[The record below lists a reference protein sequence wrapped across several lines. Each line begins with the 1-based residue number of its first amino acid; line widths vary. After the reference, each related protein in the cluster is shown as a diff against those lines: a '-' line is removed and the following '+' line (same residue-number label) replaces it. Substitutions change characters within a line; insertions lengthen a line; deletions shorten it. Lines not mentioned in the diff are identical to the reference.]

1 MTFSPLTTALVSAA
15 VAAEENT
22 PDPDQVTPG
31 VVGFIATFFVAGV
44 TVLLVIDMVRR
55 VRRVNYRAQVREQL
69 EAEVAAR
76 DAAGADPDAVAA
88 IRAALIGAASRP
100 WFAELARILCLDGF
114 APVDQAS
121 FAPTLAWDADAV
133 EAGYPRPA

>member
-1 MTFSPLTTALVSAA
+1 MTFSSLTTVLVSAA

-22 PDPDQVTPG
+22 PDPDTVTPG

-76 DAAGADPDAVAA
+76 DGAGAGGAVGAAGAPEPA
-88 IRAALIGAASRP
+88 GS
-100 WFAELARILCLDGF
+100 
-114 APVDQAS
+114 
-121 FAPTLAWDADAV
+121 AV
-133 EAGYPRPA
+133 EGRVDREEKDGGPVAEERHDR

>member
-1 MTFSPLTTALVSAA
+1 MTFSSLSSALVAAA

-31 VVGFIATFFVAGV
+31 VIGFIATFFVAGV

-76 DAAGADPDAVAA
+76 DAAGADADTDPAA
-88 IRAALIGAASRP
+88 AATGS
-100 WFAELARILCLDGF
+100 
-114 APVDQAS
+114 
-121 FAPTLAWDADAV
+121 AV
-133 EAGYPRPA
+133 EGRVDRKKQDGGPVAEERHDR

>member
-1 MTFSPLTTALVSAA
+1 MTFSSLTTVLVSAA

-22 PDPDQVTPG
+22 PDPDTVTPG

-76 DAAGADPDAVAA
+76 DAAGAG
-88 IRAALIGAASRP
+88 GAA
-100 WFAELARILCLDGF
+100 G
-114 APVDQAS
+114 APEPAGS
-121 FAPTLAWDADAV
+121 AV
-133 EAGYPRPA
+133 EGRVDREEKDGGPVAEERHDR

>member
-1 MTFSPLTTALVSAA
+1 VSALVNHLVAA
-15 VAAEENT
+15 VVAAEENT

-31 VVGFIATFFVAGV
+31 VIGFIATFFVAGV

-76 DAAGADPDAVAA
+76 DAAAA
-88 IRAALIGAASRP
+88 EAGAAGS
-100 WFAELARILCLDGF
+100 AE
-114 APVDQAS
+114 S
-121 FAPTLAWDADAV
+121 AV
-133 EAGYPRPA
+133 EGRVDRQQQDRGPVAEERDDR

>member
-1 MTFSPLTTALVSAA
+1 VSALVNHLMAA
-15 VAAEENT
+15 VVATEENT

-31 VVGFIATFFVAGV
+31 VIGFIATFFVAGV

-76 DAAGADPDAVAA
+76 DAAAADAGGSA
-88 IRAALIGAASRP
+88 GAADTSR
-100 WFAELARILCLDGF
+100 
-114 APVDQAS
+114 S
-121 FAPTLAWDADAV
+121 ADSAV
-133 EAGYPRPA
+133 EGRVDRQQQDRGPVAEERDDR

>member
-1 MTFSPLTTALVSAA
+1 MTFSSLSSALVAAA

-31 VVGFIATFFVAGV
+31 VIGFIATFFVAGV

-69 EAEVAAR
+69 EAEVAAQE
-76 DAAGADPDAVAA
+76 AAAVGGGSGSAGASGSAGSA
-88 IRAALIGAASRP
+88 GS
-100 WFAELARILCLDGF
+100 
-114 APVDQAS
+114 
-121 FAPTLAWDADAV
+121 AV
-133 EAGYPRPA
+133 EGRVDRQQQDRGPVAEERDDR